1 MEMPALV
8 TTLLRQL
15 TGRQSCL
22 LCYQP
27 SDELL
32 CQWCQQDLR
41 LFNLKACSYNLLLWP
56 KIRQGL
62 TDVRY
67 QRLVACGE
75 YQWPLDKLIKGLK
88 FSRNPRNA
96 RALAD
101 LFYDHVLTHYRPWPQ
116 AIIPVPLHPSR
127 YRARHY
133 NQAMEI
139 AKRLHQRS
147 GLPLAEV
154 CKRHKVTQAQTELTG
169 AQRRRNL
176 KHAFALTRPLLAQRV
191 AILDDIITTG
201 TTINSLC
208 DVLLQ
213 HYPDLQIE
221 IWTIA
226 VSPLH
231 Q

>member
-1 MEMPALV
+1 MEMPTSV
-8 TTLLRQL
+8 TNLLKTAIGPQA
-15 TGRQSCL
+15 CL
-22 LCYQP
+22 LCYQ
-27 SDELL
+27 SSNELL
-32 CQWCQQDLR
+32 CPWCQQDLN
-41 LFNLKACSYNLLLWP
+41 LFNLQGCSYNLLLWP

-62 TDVRY
+62 GKVRY
-67 QRLVACGE
+67 QRLLACGE
-75 YQWPLDKLIKGLK
+75 YQWPLDRLIRALK

-101 LFYDHVLTHYRPWPQ
+101 LFYEHVLTHYRPWPQ

-127 YRARHY
+127 YRTRHY
-133 NQAMEI
+133 NQAMEM

-154 CKRHKVTQAQTELTG
+154 CKRHKATQAQTELSG
-169 AQRRRNL
+169 AQRRHNL
-176 KHAFALTRPLLAQRV
+176 RQAFILTRPVPVQRV

-208 DVLLQ
+208 DALLQ